1 MNPDLAFKNI
11 VVVGLGLIG
20 GSILQTLKS
29 QSYAGNTYGI
39 DSNASAISKAKEMS
53 LIANKDQNIET
64 DLQNVLVIFSVP
76 TLSITKA
83 IDDLNLSTGDILYT
97 DTCSVKSSVLEDINR
112 RESKFVNKF
121 IPSHPIAGSE
131 KSGLVASTSTLFD
144 NRLTI
149 VCPHEKNEEDDIK
162 KIEAFWNNLGSVTK
176 RLPAKN
182 HDELFAKTSHL
193 PHVISYALM
202 DSIFKDLSDE
212 TFLYSGGSLESYTR
226 IASSDP
232 LMWKDIM
239 IANEKSIVE
248 SIENFKESLD
258 ILLEM
263 IKKKDSHELI
273 NFFTDIKKSRD
284 ELLSDDKN

>member
-1 MNPDLAFKNI
+1 MNPDLAFENI

-29 QSYAGNTYGI
+29 QSYTGNTYGI
-39 DSNASAISKAKEMS
+39 DSNASAISKAKELS
-53 LIANKDQNIET
+53 LIVNKDQNIET
-64 DLQNVLVIFSVP
+64 DLENVLVIFSVP

-97 DTCSVKSSVLEDINR
+97 DTCSVKSSVLEDINS

-131 KSGLVASTSTLFD
+131 KSGLVASTSSLFD

-176 RLPAKN
+176 RLPANN

>member
-1 MNPDLAFKNI
+1 MNPDLAFENI
-11 VVVGLGLIG
+11 VVIGLGLIG

-29 QSYAGNTYGI
+29 QSFAGNTYGI
-39 DSNASAISKAKEMS
+39 DSDALAISKAKEMS
-53 LIANKDQNIET
+53 LIVNKDQNIET
-64 DLQNVLVIFSVP
+64 DLENVLVIFSVP

-83 IDDLNLSTGDILYT
+83 IDDLNLSTGDVLYT
-97 DTCSVKSSVLEDINR
+97 DTCSVKSSVLEDINS
-112 RESKFVNKF
+112 RESKFLNKF

-149 VCPHEKNEEDDIK
+149 VCPHEKNEEEDVK

-176 RLPAKN
+176 RLPANN

>member
-1 MNPDLAFKNI
+1 MNPDLAFENI

-53 LIANKDQNIET
+53 LIVNKDQNIET
-64 DLQNVLVIFSVP
+64 DLENVLVIFSVP

-83 IDDLNLSTGDILYT
+83 IDDLNLSTEDILYT
-97 DTCSVKSSVLEDINR
+97 DTCSVKSSVLEDINS
-112 RESKFVNKF
+112 RESKFLNKF

-258 ILLEM
+258 ALLEM

>member
-53 LIANKDQNIET
+53 LIVNKDQNIET

-131 KSGLVASTSTLFD
+131 KSGLVASTSSLFD

>member
-1 MNPDLAFKNI
+1 MNSDSAFENI
-11 VVVGLGLIG
+11 LVVGLGLIG
-20 GSILQTLKS
+20 GSVLQTLKS
-29 QSYAGNTYGI
+29 QSYPGNTYGI
-39 DSNASAISKAKEMS
+39 DSNSSAISKAKEMG
-53 LIANKDQNIET
+53 LILNKDQNIER

-83 IDDLNLSTGDILYT
+83 IDNLNLSTEDVLYT
-97 DTCSVKSSVLEDINR
+97 DTCSVKSSVLKDINTR
-112 RESKFVNKF
+112 DPKFLNKF
-121 IPSHPIAGSE
+121 ILSHPIAGSE
-131 KSGLVASTSTLFD
+131 KSGLVASTPLLFD

-162 KIEAFWNNLGSVTK
+162 KVEAFWNNLGSVTK
-176 RLPAKN
+176 RLAANN

-212 TFLYSGGSLESYTR
+212 AFLYSGGSLESYTR

-239 IANEKSIVE
+239 IANEESIAE

-263 IKKKDSHELI
+263 IKKKDSQELI
-273 NFFTDIKKSRD
+273 NFFTDIKTSRD
-284 ELLSDDKN
+284 KLLSDDKN

>member
-1 MNPDLAFKNI
+1 MNSDSAFENI
-11 VVVGLGLIG
+11 LVVGLGLIG
-20 GSILQTLKS
+20 GSVLQTLKS
-29 QSYAGNTYGI
+29 QSYPGNTYGI
-39 DSNASAISKAKEMS
+39 DSNSSAISKAKEMG
-53 LIANKDQNIET
+53 LILNKDQNIET

-83 IDDLNLSTGDILYT
+83 IDNLNLSTEDVLYT
-97 DTCSVKSSVLEDINR
+97 DTCSVKSSVLKDINTR
-112 RESKFVNKF
+112 DPKFLNKF
-121 IPSHPIAGSE
+121 ILSHPIAGSE
-131 KSGLVASTSTLFD
+131 KSGLVASTPLLFD

-162 KIEAFWNNLGSVTK
+162 KVEAFWNNLGSVTK
-176 RLPAKN
+176 RLAANN

-212 TFLYSGGSLESYTR
+212 AFLYSGGSLESYTR
-226 IASSDP
+226 IGSSDP

-239 IANEKSIVE
+239 IANEESIAE

-263 IKKKDSHELI
+263 IKKKDSQELI
-273 NFFTDIKKSRD
+273 NFFTDIKTSRD
-284 ELLSDDKN
+284 KLLSDDKN

>member
-1 MNPDLAFKNI
+1 MNSDSAFENI
-11 VVVGLGLIG
+11 LVVGLGLIG
-20 GSILQTLKS
+20 GSVLQTLKS
-29 QSYAGNTYGI
+29 QSYPGNTYGI
-39 DSNASAISKAKEMS
+39 DSNSSAISKAKEMG
-53 LIANKDQNIET
+53 LILNKDQNIER

-83 IDDLNLSTGDILYT
+83 IDNLNLSTEDVLYT
-97 DTCSVKSSVLEDINR
+97 DTCSVKSSVLKDINTR
-112 RESKFVNKF
+112 DPKFLNKF
-121 IPSHPIAGSE
+121 ILSHPIAGSE
-131 KSGLVASTSTLFD
+131 KSGLVASTPLLFD

-162 KIEAFWNNLGSVTK
+162 KVEAFWNNLGSVTK
-176 RLPAKN
+176 RLAANN

-212 TFLYSGGSLESYTR
+212 AFLYSGGSLESYTR

-239 IANEKSIVE
+239 IANEESIVE

-263 IKKKDSHELI
+263 IKKKDSQELI
-273 NFFTDIKKSRD
+273 NFFTDIKTSRD
-284 ELLSDDKN
+284 KLLSDDKN

>member
-1 MNPDLAFKNI
+1 MNLDLAFENI
-11 VVVGLGLIG
+11 LVVGLGLIG
-20 GSILQTLKS
+20 GSVLQTLKS
-29 QSYAGNTYGI
+29 QSYPGNTYGI
-39 DSNASAISKAKEMS
+39 DSNPSAVSKAKEMG
-53 LIANKDQNIET
+53 LILNKDQNIET
-64 DLQNVLVIFSVP
+64 DLENLLVIFSVP

-83 IDDLNLSTGDILYT
+83 IDDLNLSTENVLYT
-97 DTCSVKSSVLEDINR
+97 DTCSVKSSVLKDINSR
-112 RESKFVNKF
+112 DSKFLNKF

-131 KSGLVASTSTLFD
+131 KSGLVASTSSLFD
-144 NRLTI
+144 KRLTI
-149 VCPHEKNEEDDIK
+149 VCPHERNEEEDVK

-176 RLPAKN
+176 RLPANN

-202 DSIFKDLSDE
+202 HSIFKDLSDE

-284 ELLSDDKN
+284 ELLADEKN

>member
-1 MNPDLAFKNI
+1 MNPDLAFENI

-29 QSYAGNTYGI
+29 QSYTGNTYGI
-39 DSNASAISKAKEMS
+39 DSNASAISKAKELS
-53 LIANKDQNIET
+53 LIVNKDQNIET
-64 DLQNVLVIFSVP
+64 DLENVLVIFSVP

-83 IDDLNLSTGDILYT
+83 IDDLNLSTEDILYT
-97 DTCSVKSSVLEDINR
+97 DTCSVKSSVLEDINS
-112 RESKFVNKF
+112 RESKFLNKF
-121 IPSHPIAGSE
+121 IASHPIAGSE

-149 VCPHEKNEEDDIK
+149 VCPHEKNEEEDVK

-176 RLPAKN
+176 RLPANN

>member
-1 MNPDLAFKNI
+1 MNPDLAFDNI
-11 VVVGLGLIG
+11 LVVGLGLIG

-39 DSNASAISKAKEMS
+39 DSNASAISKAKEMG
-53 LIANKDQNIET
+53 LILNKDQNIDTE
-64 DLQNVLVIFSVP
+64 LENVLVIFSVP

-83 IDDLNLSTGDILYT
+83 IDDLNLLAEDILYT
-97 DTCSVKSSVLEDINR
+97 DTCSVKSSVLEDINSR
-112 RESKFVNKF
+112 NSTFLNKF

-131 KSGLVASTSTLFD
+131 KSGLVASTSNLFD

-149 VCPHEKNEEDDIK
+149 VCPHEKNEEGDVK

-202 DSIFKDLSDE
+202 DSIFKDLSEE

-258 ILLEM
+258 ILLDM

>member
-1 MNPDLAFKNI
+1 MNPDLAFENI

-29 QSYAGNTYGI
+29 QSYTGNTYGI
-39 DSNASAISKAKEMS
+39 DSNASAISKAKELS
-53 LIANKDQNIET
+53 LIVNKDQNIET
-64 DLQNVLVIFSVP
+64 DLENVLVIFSVP

-83 IDDLNLSTGDILYT
+83 IDDLNLSTEDILYT
-97 DTCSVKSSVLEDINR
+97 DTCSVKSSVLEDINS
-112 RESKFVNKF
+112 RESKFLNKF

-149 VCPHEKNEEDDIK
+149 VCPHEKNEEEDVK

-176 RLPAKN
+176 RLPANN

-193 PHVISYALM
+193 PHVISYSLM
-202 DSIFKDLSDE
+202 DSIFKDLSE
-212 TFLYSGGSLESYTR
+212 EAFLYSGGSLESYTR

>member
-1 MNPDLAFKNI
+1 MNPDLAFENI

-53 LIANKDQNIET
+53 LIVNKDQNIET
-64 DLQNVLVIFSVP
+64 DLENVLVIFSVP

-112 RESKFVNKF
+112 RESKFLNKF

-258 ILLEM
+258 SLLEM

>member
-1 MNPDLAFKNI
+1 MNPDSAFKNI

-29 QSYAGNTYGI
+29 QSYPGNTYGI
-39 DSNASAISKAKEMS
+39 DSNSSAISKAKEMS
-53 LIANKDQNIET
+53 LIVNKDQNIET
-64 DLQNVLVIFSVP
+64 DLENVLVIFSVP

-83 IDDLNLSTGDILYT
+83 IDDLNLSSEDILYT
-97 DTCSVKSSVLEDINR
+97 DTCSVKSSVLKDINSR
-112 RESKFVNKF
+112 DPKFLNKF
-121 IPSHPIAGSE
+121 ILSHPIAGSE
-131 KSGLVASTSTLFD
+131 KSGLVASTPSLYD
-144 NRLTI
+144 KRLTI
-149 VCPHEKNEEDDIK
+149 VCPHERNEEDDIK

-176 RLPAKN
+176 RLPANN

-212 TFLYSGGSLESYTR
+212 TFLYSGGSLEGYTR

-239 IANEKSIVE
+239 IANEKSIIE

-263 IKKKDSHELI
+263 IKKKDSQELI

>member
-1 MNPDLAFKNI
+1 MNPDSAFKNI

-29 QSYAGNTYGI
+29 QSYPGNTYGI
-39 DSNASAISKAKEMS
+39 DSNSSAISKAKEMS
-53 LIANKDQNIET
+53 LIINKDQNIET
-64 DLQNVLVIFSVP
+64 DLENVLVIFSVP

-83 IDDLNLSTGDILYT
+83 IDDLNLSSEDILYT
-97 DTCSVKSSVLEDINR
+97 DTCSVKSSVLKDINSR
-112 RESKFVNKF
+112 DPKFLNKF
-121 IPSHPIAGSE
+121 ILSHPIAGSE
-131 KSGLVASTSTLFD
+131 KSGLVASTPSLYD
-144 NRLTI
+144 KRLTI
-149 VCPHEKNEEDDIK
+149 VCPHERNEEDDIK

-176 RLPAKN
+176 RLPANN

-212 TFLYSGGSLESYTR
+212 TFLYSGGSLEGYTR

-239 IANEKSIVE
+239 IANEKSIIE

-263 IKKKDSHELI
+263 IKKKDSQELI

-284 ELLSDDKN
+284 ELLSDDKH

>member
-1 MNPDLAFKNI
+1 MNPDLAFENI
-11 VVVGLGLIG
+11 LVVGLGLIG
-20 GSILQTLKS
+20 GSVLQTLKS
-29 QSYAGNTYGI
+29 QSYPGNTYGI
-39 DSNASAISKAKEMS
+39 DSNSSAISKAKEMG
-53 LIANKDQNIET
+53 LILNKDQNIET
-64 DLQNVLVIFSVP
+64 DLQNVLVIFSIP

-83 IDDLNLSTGDILYT
+83 IDDLNLSTEDVLYT
-97 DTCSVKSSVLEDINR
+97 DTCSVKSSVLKDINSR
-112 RESKFVNKF
+112 DPKFLNKF
-121 IPSHPIAGSE
+121 ILSHPIAGSE
-131 KSGLVASTSTLFD
+131 KSGLVASTSSLFD
-144 NRLTI
+144 KRLTI
-149 VCPHEKNEEDDIK
+149 VCPHERNEEEDVK

-176 RLPAKN
+176 RLPANN

-202 DSIFKDLSDE
+202 HSIFKDLSDE

-284 ELLSDDKN
+284 ELLADEKN

>member
-53 LIANKDQNIET
+53 LIVNKDQNIET
-64 DLQNVLVIFSVP
+64 DLENVLVIFSVP

-112 RESKFVNKF
+112 RESKFLNKF

>member
-1 MNPDLAFKNI
+1 MNLNSAFENI
-11 VVVGLGLIG
+11 LVVGLGLIG
-20 GSILQTLKS
+20 GSVLQALKS
-29 QSYAGNTYGI
+29 QSYPGNTYGI
-39 DSNASAISKAKEMS
+39 DSNSSEISKAKEMD
-53 LIANKDQNIET
+53 LILNKDQNIER

-83 IDDLNLSTGDILYT
+83 IDDLNLSTDDVLYT
-97 DTCSVKSSVLEDINR
+97 DTCSVKSSVLKDINSR
-112 RESKFVNKF
+112 DPKFLNKF
-121 IPSHPIAGSE
+121 ILSHPIAGSE
-131 KSGLVASTSTLFD
+131 KSGLVASTPTLFD
-144 NRLTI
+144 KRLTI
-149 VCPHEKNEEDDIK
+149 VCPHERNEEDDIK
-162 KIEAFWNNLGSVTK
+162 KIEAFWNTLGSVTK
-176 RLPAKN
+176 RLPANN

-239 IANEKSIVE
+239 IANEESIVE

-263 IKKKDSHELI
+263 IKKKDSQELI
-273 NFFTDIKKSRD
+273 NFFTDVKKSRD
-284 ELLSDDKN
+284 ELLSDDNN

>member
-1 MNPDLAFKNI
+1 MNSDSAFENI
-11 VVVGLGLIG
+11 LVVGLGLIG
-20 GSILQTLKS
+20 GSVLKTLKS
-29 QSYAGNTYGI
+29 QSYPGNTYGI
-39 DSNASAISKAKEMS
+39 DSNSSAISKAKEMG
-53 LIANKDQNIET
+53 LILNKDQNIET

-83 IDDLNLSTGDILYT
+83 IDNLNLSTEDVLYT
-97 DTCSVKSSVLEDINR
+97 DTCSVKSSVLKDINTR
-112 RESKFVNKF
+112 DPKFLNKF
-121 IPSHPIAGSE
+121 ILSHPIAGSE
-131 KSGLVASTSTLFD
+131 KSGLVASTPLLFD

-162 KIEAFWNNLGSVTK
+162 KVEAFWNNLGSVTK
-176 RLPAKN
+176 RLAANN

-212 TFLYSGGSLESYTR
+212 AFLYSGGSLESYTR

-239 IANEKSIVE
+239 IANEESIVE

-263 IKKKDSHELI
+263 IKKKDSQELI

-284 ELLSDDKN
+284 KLLSDDKN

>member
-1 MNPDLAFKNI
+1 MNSDSAFENI
-11 VVVGLGLIG
+11 LVVGLGLIG
-20 GSILQTLKS
+20 GSVLQTLKS
-29 QSYAGNTYGI
+29 QSYPGNTYGI
-39 DSNASAISKAKEMS
+39 DSNSSAISKAKEMG
-53 LIANKDQNIET
+53 LILNKDQNIER

-83 IDDLNLSTGDILYT
+83 IDNLNLSTEDVLYT
-97 DTCSVKSSVLEDINR
+97 DTCSVKSSVLKDINTR
-112 RESKFVNKF
+112 DPKFLNKF
-121 IPSHPIAGSE
+121 ILSHPIAGSE
-131 KSGLVASTSTLFD
+131 KSGLVASTPLLFD

-162 KIEAFWNNLGSVTK
+162 KVEAFWNNLCSVTK
-176 RLPAKN
+176 RLAANN

-212 TFLYSGGSLESYTR
+212 TFLYSGGSLEGYTR

-239 IANEKSIVE
+239 IANEESIVE

-263 IKKKDSHELI
+263 IKKKDSQELI
-273 NFFTDIKKSRD
+273 NFFTDIKTSRD
-284 ELLSDDKN
+284 KLLSDDKN

>member
-1 MNPDLAFKNI
+1 MNPDLAFENI

-29 QSYAGNTYGI
+29 QSYTGNTYGI
-39 DSNASAISKAKEMS
+39 DSNASAISKAKELS
-53 LIANKDQNIET
+53 LIVNKDQNIET
-64 DLQNVLVIFSVP
+64 DLENVLVIFSVP

-83 IDDLNLSTGDILYT
+83 IDDLNLSTEDILYT
-97 DTCSVKSSVLEDINR
+97 DTCSVKSSVLEDINS
-112 RESKFVNKF
+112 RESKFLNKF
-121 IPSHPIAGSE
+121 IASHPIAGSE

-202 DSIFKDLSDE
+202 DSIFKDLSNE

-258 ILLEM
+258 ALLEM